1 MDKKFLMRVSVIAS
15 LILCIVI
22 AMFALCA
29 CGSAKNSNSSSS
41 NSSQDTSAS
50 SDNTIRMLNF
60 KPEIAAFMT
69 EACAKFSEETGY
81 KVIVDTAANGQY
93 ETTLTSKMSGDEA
106 PTLFVINGQN
116 GYKS

>member
-1 MDKKFLMRVSVIAS
+1 MNKKICLGASCLASVLIA
-15 LILCIVI
+15 VI
-22 AMFALCA
+22 ISICVLSS
-29 CGSAKNSNSSSS
+29 CGSSS
-41 NSSQDTSAS
+41 NSDSSQETSGS
-50 SDNTIRMLNF
+50 NDNTIRVLNF
-60 KPEIAAFMT
+60 KPEIAAFMA

>member
-1 MDKKFLMRVSVIAS
+1 MNKKIFMWASCIAS
-15 LILCIVI
+15 VF
-22 AMFALCA
+22 FALVISIAVLCS
-29 CGSAKNSNSSSS
+29 CGSNSNSTSTQESSGS
-41 NSSQDTSAS
+41 N
-50 SDNTIRMLNF
+50 DNTIRVLNF

-93 ETTLTSKMSGDEA
+93 ETTLTSKMSSDEA

-116 GYKS
+116 GYKA